1 MNSITESTAD
11 ETRRHYL
18 LIVHDSVTG
27 RVRIH
32 VPTLYRNQ
40 QLRKQLETKLTELA
54 EAKAVSA
61 NILTGNLL
69 IEYVFSAQS
78 EDLPTSIIHVL
89 EAVTGHL
96 IIRQSEHVHRPK
108 LPPKKVKVA
117 KKKRKPEAISRY
129 QEPPFHLW
137 HTITG
142 TRAIKFIESDESG
155 LSGEQAVD
163 RLIKY
168 GPNILSEQ
176 RGRSSW
182 QMFLQQFVSAPVA
195 MLGLSAVISLA
206 TGGAADAIVIV
217 TVVMINSVI
226 GFVTE
231 KSAEKTIN
239 ALGQLA
245 PEYCAVIRNGKRMD
259 VPLSDVVIGDVLVLM
274 PGTYIAADA
283 RLLAATQLSI
293 DESPLTGESM
303 PVGKAHDFLGQ
314 EETALGDRQNM
325 VYMGTTVTGGSG
337 RAIVVATGRYSEIGK
352 IQSLVG
358 ETVTPETPMQK
369 QIDEMGLQLALL
381 SSAICGLVF
390 VVGLLRGRPLPEMLM
405 SAISL
410 AVAAVPE
417 GLPAVAT
424 TTLAL
429 GINDMRRHK
438 VLIRQ
443 LPAVENLGSVQVI
456 CLDKTGTLTL
466 NRMSVVT
473 LKTLQST
480 INVKQGRFFSGKD
493 AIETQEF
500 DRTLWLM
507 MEVFVLCNESSPSE
521 QGELQGTPTENALLQ
536 AAIDAGENVALL
548 RKKHPTVKVD
558 YRAEDR
564 PYMIT
569 VHAQEDGRFFIAVK
583 GSPAAVLELCI
594 KGGSDDGEQTLS
606 TDDRQAILTWNERFG
621 ADSLRVLGVAYCIA
635 DEVAGYQEQDF
646 IWLGLVGMEDMIRP
660 GMEELIGQFHSAGVE
675 TVMITGDQSA
685 TAFSVGK
692 RLGLNG
698 DHGKPLEIIDSA
710 NLDKLH
716 PSVLAGLVDRTSVF
730 ARVSPAHKLR
740 IVEALQQNGKVV
752 AMTGDGI
759 NDGPALKAANVGVS
773 LGEKGAD
780 VARSVADVI
789 LEDDDLKTMVTAI
802 KEGRSIYD
810 NIRKSLHFLLSTNL
824 SEIEV
829 MLFSAALGGSE
840 ILNPM
845 QLLWINLVTDI
856 FPGLALALDPPE
868 EDVLK
873 RPPRD
878 PQEAIVNRSDYIK
891 LLRESGII
899 TTGTLGVY
907 GYSLLRY
914 GPGQNASTNAFMSL
928 TLAQLLH
935 SYRCRSEKTSIFHS
949 ESRLPNRYLD
959 QAVGVSVI
967 MQVLAV
973 AFPPLRNLL
982 RLNPIGAAD
991 ALAILAG
998 AGLPLI
1004 ANEAIKVIGNQPIEE
1019 EDAS

>member
-1 MNSITESTAD
+1 MMTSIAISAEHDKA
-11 ETRRHYL
+11 RHYL
-18 LIVHDSVTG
+18 LVIHDTVAG

-32 VPTLYRNQ
+32 VPALYRNEH
-40 QLRKQLETKLTELA
+40 LRANLETKLTELA
-54 EAKAVSA
+54 ESKSVRA

-69 IEYVFSAQS
+69 IEYRASGDVQA
-78 EDLPTSIIHVL
+78 LPTQIVRVL
-89 EAVTGHL
+89 ETVTGNP
-96 IIRQSEHVHRPK
+96 IMRQSERVNRPETK
-108 LPPKKVKVA
+108 PKKVKPQ
-117 KKKRKPEAISRY
+117 KKRRAPVDVNY

-142 TRAIKFIESDESG
+142 ARVVKFIEGDEAG
-155 LSGEQAVD
+155 LSEESAAQ
-163 RLIKY
+163 RLLKY
-168 GPNILSEQ
+168 GPNVLSEQ
-176 RGRSSW
+176 RARSSL

-206 TGGAADAIVIV
+206 SGGAADAVVIV
-217 TVVMINSVI
+217 TVILINSVI

-245 PEYCAVIRNGKRMD
+245 PELTTVIRGGRRIEISMKD
-259 VPLSDVVIGDVLVLM
+259 VAIGDVLVLA
-274 PGTYIAADA
+274 PGDYISADA
-283 RLLAATQLSI
+283 RLLVSNQLSI
-293 DESPLTGESM
+293 DESPLTGESLS
-303 PVGKAHDFLGQ
+303 VGKNHDFLAQ

-325 VYMGTTVTGGSG
+325 VYMGTAVTGGNG
-337 RAIVVATGRYSEIGK
+337 RAITVATGRHTEIGK

-358 ETVTPETPMQK
+358 ETMTPETPMQK
-369 QIDEMGLQLALL
+369 QIDDMGMQLALL
-381 SSAICGLVF
+381 SSGICAMVF
-390 VVGLLRGRPLPEMLM
+390 VIGLLRGRPLPEMLM

-438 VLIRQ
+438 VLVRQ
-443 LPAVENLGSVQVI
+443 LPAVENLGSVQII

-480 INVKQGRFFSGKD
+480 ISVKQGRFFNGEEV
-493 AIETQEF
+493 INCERF
-500 DRTLWLM
+500 DKTLRRM
-507 MEVFVLCNESSPSE
+507 MEVLVLCNESTVTE
-521 QGELQGTPTENALLQ
+521 QGELQGSPTENALLQ
-536 AAIDAGENVALL
+536 AAIDAGENVKALRNSRPL
-548 RKKHPTVKVD
+548 LKID
-558 YRAEDR
+558 YRAENR
-564 PYMIT
+564 PYMTT
-569 VHAQEDGRFFIAVK
+569 VHALEGGRFFIAVK
-583 GSPAAVLELCI
+583 GSPAAVMELCQQVGI
-594 KGGSDDGEQTLS
+594 NDNQQTLLAE
-606 TDDRQAILTWNERFG
+606 DMQAILTWNERFG
-621 ADSLRVLGVAYCIA
+621 ADSLRVLGVAYCIS
-635 DEVAGYQEQDF
+635 DEVDGFHDQDL

-660 GMEELIGQFHSAGVE
+660 GMEELIAQFHEAGVE

-698 DHGKPLEIIDSA
+698 NNGKALEIIDSA

-716 PSVLAGLVDRTSVF
+716 PSVLAGLVDRTSIF
-730 ARVSPAHKLR
+730 ARVSPAHKLLV
-740 IVEALQQNGKVV
+740 VEALQQNGKVV

-789 LEDDDLKTMVTAI
+789 LEDDDLQTMVIAI
-802 KEGRSIYD
+802 REGRTIYD

-829 MLFSAALGGSE
+829 MLISAAMGGTE

-845 QLLWINLVTDI
+845 QLLWINLITDI

-878 PQEAIVNRSDYIK
+878 PHEAIVNHGDYIK
-891 LLRESGII
+891 LLRESAII
-899 TTGTLGVY
+899 SAGTMGVY

-928 TLAQLLH
+928 TLAQLMH
-935 SYRCRSEKTSIFHS
+935 SYRCRSEKTTIFHS
-949 ESRLPNRYLD
+949 GKRLPNRYLD
-959 QAVGVSVI
+959 QAVGLSVI
-967 MQVLAV
+967 MQVLA
-973 AFPPLRNLL
+973 ATFPPLRNLL
-982 RLNPIGAAD
+982 RLGPVDLAD
-991 ALAILAG
+991 VLAILAG

-1004 ANEAIKVIGNQPIEE
+1004 ANEAIKVIGEQTI
-1019 EDAS
+1019 DGGQ